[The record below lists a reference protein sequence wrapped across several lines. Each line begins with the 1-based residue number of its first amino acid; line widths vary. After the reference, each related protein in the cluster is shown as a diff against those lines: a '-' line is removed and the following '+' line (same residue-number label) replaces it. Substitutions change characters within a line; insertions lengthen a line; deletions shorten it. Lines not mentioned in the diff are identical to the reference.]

1 MLLSVSAKLIKEV
14 VVVADTLDQVAE
26 IAGVSRATVSR
37 VINNQQNVSKSTREK
52 VQKAIE
58 KSGYKPHAV
67 ARSLAKKE
75 TGIIGL
81 VIPEAV
87 SRLFSDP
94 FFAPFIRAV
103 TEECN
108 DLGYELML
116 SLLTTPEKEEEL
128 YPDVISNSFLDG
140 LLIASN
146 PVEDPLIE
154 ALIDDGTPFV
164 SVGRHPNEQA
174 NYVDVN
180 NYGGAKQATEY
191 LLNLGHERVAT
202 ITGPLDQAPAIDRL
216 RGYKDALKEANLE
229 VEDGL
234 IYEGDFTE
242 ESGSKG
248 IHKLLANFPSAVFA
262 ANDLIA
268 IGVLKEL
275 KEMNKKVPQ
284 DVALVGFDDIQASSA
299 VEPPLTTISQPI
311 DDLGRISVRYLK
323 KLIKRKQSSQ
333 PSGGEPIRKI
343 LDTEL
348 IVRSST

>member
-1 MLLSVSAKLIKEV
+1 IL
-14 VVVADTLDQVAE
+14 ADTLDQVAE

-37 VINNQQNVSKSTREK
+37 VINNSQNVSKSTEEK
-52 VQKAIE
+52 VQRAIE
-58 KSGYKPHAV
+58 QSGYKPHAV
-67 ARSLAKKE
+67 ARSLAKKK

-108 DLGYELML
+108 ELGYELML
-116 SLLTTPEKEEEL
+116 SLLTTPDEEEKL

-180 NYGGAKQATEY
+180 NYSGAKRATEY
-191 LLNLGHERVAT
+191 LLNLGHERIAT
-202 ITGPLDQAPAIDRL
+202 ITGPLNQAPAVDRL
-216 RGYKDALKEANLE
+216 NGYKDALKEANLE
-229 VEDGL
+229 VEDDL

-242 ESGSKG
+242 ESGSRG
-248 IHKLLANFPSAVFA
+248 IHKLLANFPTAVFA

-275 KEMNKKVPQ
+275 KEMNKKVPE
-284 DVALVGFDDIQASSA
+284 DVAIVGFDDIQASSA

-311 DDLGRISVRYLK
+311 DDLGRVSVRYLK
-323 KLIKRKQSSQ
+323 KLIERKQSEEQ
-333 PSGGEPIRKI
+333 NDEDPIRKV

>member
-1 MLLSVSAKLIKEV
+1 M
-14 VVVADTLDQVAE
+14 ADTLDQVAE

-37 VINNQQNVSKSTREK
+37 VINNQKNVTEETKKK
-52 VQKAIE
+52 VQEAIKE
-58 KSGYKPHAV
+58 SGYKPHGV
-67 ARSLAKKE
+67 ARSLAKNE
-75 TGIIGL
+75 TGIMGL

-94 FFAPFIRAV
+94 FFAPFIRSV

-108 DLGYELML
+108 ELGYELML
-116 SLLTTPEKEEEL
+116 SLLTTPDEEEKL
-128 YPDVISNSFLDG
+128 YPEVISNSFLDG

-146 PVEDPLIE
+146 PVDDPLIE
-154 ALIDDGTPFV
+154 ALLNDGTPFV

-180 NYGGAKQATEY
+180 NYGGAKQATEF
-191 LLNLGHERVAT
+191 LINSGHERIAT
-202 ITGPLDQAPAIDRL
+202 ITGPLEQAPAIDRL
-216 RGYKDALKEANLE
+216 KGYKDALEEADLE

-242 ESGSKG
+242 ESGFTG
-248 IHKLLANFPSAVFA
+248 IHKLLANFPTAVFA

-275 KEMNKKVPQ
+275 KEMNKKVPE
-284 DVALVGFDDIQASSA
+284 DVAIVGFDDIQASSA

-311 DDLGRISVRYLK
+311 DDLGRVSVRYLK
-323 KLIKRKQSSQ
+323 KLIERKQSNEQ
-333 PSGGEPIRKI
+333 NHGEPIRKV

>member
-1 MLLSVSAKLIKEV
+1 M
-14 VVVADTLDQVAE
+14 ADTLDQVAE

-37 VINNQQNVSKSTREK
+37 VINNQQNVSESTKEK
-52 VQKAIE
+52 VQKAIKE
-58 KSGYKPHAV
+58 SGYKPHGV
-67 ARSLAKKE
+67 ARSLAKNE

-108 DLGYELML
+108 EQGYELML
-116 SLLTTPEKEEEL
+116 SLLTTPDEEEKL
-128 YPDVISNSFLDG
+128 YPDIISNSFLDG

-146 PVEDPLIE
+146 PVEDPLIK

-164 SVGRHPNEQA
+164 SVGRHPNEKA

-191 LLNLGHERVAT
+191 LINLGHERIAT
-202 ITGPLDQAPAIDRL
+202 ITGPQDQAPAIDRL
-216 RGYKDALKEANLE
+216 RGYKDALEEADLE
-229 VEDGL
+229 VEEGL

-242 ESGSKG
+242 ESGSRG
-248 IHKLLANFPSAVFA
+248 IHKLLADFPSAVFA

-275 KEMNKKVPQ
+275 KEMKKRVPE
-284 DVALVGFDDIQASSA
+284 DVAIVGFDDIQASSA

-311 DDLGRISVRYLK
+311 DKLGRVSVRYLK
-323 KLIKRKQSSQ
+323 KLIKGEGANKSSD
-333 PSGGEPIRKI
+333 GKPIRKV

>member
-1 MLLSVSAKLIKEV
+1 MV
-14 VVVADTLDQVAE
+14 DTLDQVAE

-37 VINNQQNVSKSTREK
+37 VINNRQNVSEETREK
-52 VQKAIE
+52 VQEAIKE
-58 KSGYKPHAV
+58 SGYKPHGI
-67 ARSLAKKE
+67 ARSLAKNE

-94 FFAPFIRAV
+94 FFAPFIRAA

-116 SLLTTPEKEEEL
+116 SLLTTPDEEEKL
-128 YPDVISNSFLDG
+128 YPDIVSNSFLDG

-146 PVEDPLIE
+146 PVEDPLLE

-191 LLNLGHERVAT
+191 LLNSGHERIAT

-216 RGYKDALKEANLE
+216 RGYKDALKEADLE

-248 IHKLLANFPSAVFA
+248 IHKLLANFPTAVFA

-275 KEMNKKVPQ
+275 KEMNKKVPE
-284 DVALVGFDDIQASSA
+284 DIAIVGFDDIQASSA

-311 DDLGRISVRYLK
+311 DDLGRESVRYLK
-323 KLIKRKQSSQ
+323 KLIERNQSTEQ
-333 PSGGEPIRKI
+333 NDEKPIRKV
-343 LDTEL
+343 LNTEL

>member
-1 MLLSVSAKLIKEV
+1 M
-14 VVVADTLDQVAE
+14 ADTLDQVAE

-37 VINNQQNVSKSTREK
+37 VINNQKNVTEETRKK
-52 VQKAIE
+52 VQEAIK
-58 KSGYKPHAV
+58 KSGYKPHGV
-67 ARSLAKKE
+67 ARSLAKNE

-94 FFAPFIRAV
+94 FFAPFIRSV

-108 DLGYELML
+108 ELGYELML
-116 SLLTTPEKEEEL
+116 SLLTTPDEEEKL
-128 YPDVISNSFLDG
+128 YPDIISNSFLDG

-180 NYGGAKQATEY
+180 NYGGAKQAIEY
-191 LLNLGHERVAT
+191 LVNSGHERIAT

-216 RGYKDALKEANLE
+216 RGYKDALKEADLE
-229 VEDGL
+229 VEDEL

-242 ESGSKG
+242 ESGSTG
-248 IHKLLANFPSAVFA
+248 IHKLLANFPTAVFA

-275 KEMNKKVPQ
+275 KEMNKKVPE
-284 DVALVGFDDIQASSA
+284 DVAIVGFDDIQASSA

-311 DDLGRISVRYLK
+311 DDLGRVSVRCLK
-323 KLIKRKQSSQ
+323 NLIERKQSNEQ
-333 PSGGEPIRKI
+333 NDQEPIRKV